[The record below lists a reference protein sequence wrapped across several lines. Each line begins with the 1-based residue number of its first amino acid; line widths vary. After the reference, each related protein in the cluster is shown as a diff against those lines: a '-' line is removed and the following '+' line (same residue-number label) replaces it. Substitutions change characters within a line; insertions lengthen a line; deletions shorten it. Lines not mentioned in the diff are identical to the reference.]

1 MSGPELQDRRGQ
13 GRGPQRFTLK
23 PPIPGAPHPPLTPRG
38 EAQSEASPSGQGDGC
53 WRERGGGV
61 RVWGSLPGAGSGPR
75 PEDPRVTLRCLL
87 WIPRLRPSL
96 DRADQSHLG
105 G

>member
-1 MSGPELQDRRGQ
+1 MSGPRLQDRRGQ

-23 PPIPGAPHPPLTPRG
+23 PPIPGAPHPLPTPRG
-38 EAQSEASPSGQGDGC
+38 EAQSEASPSEQGDGC

-87 WIPRLRPSL
+87 RIPRLRPSL
-96 DRADQSHLG
+96 GQS
-105 G
+105 